1 MINNQ
6 IQYTFYLHQQN
17 AVAPAL
23 VAQALLQVGI
33 RRAVVVGKSKV
44 IELSIN
50 VTFDE
55 DHLFY
60 NKQLNHLFTINK
72 EIINIC

>member
-6 IQYTFYLHQQN
+6 IQYTFYLQQQKLQL
-17 AVAPAL
+17 ASISCTGPI
-23 VAQALLQVGI
+23 AQFGI

-55 DHLFY
+55 RSSIL
-60 NKQLNHLFTINK
+60 
-72 EIINIC
+72 